1 MLNLLDTFLSPEF
14 FFTVIRVTTPILF
27 AAMAA
32 IICIKTGV
40 INIALEGIMLT
51 GALTGVLASGFSQNI
66 WIGTLGG
73 IIGGVFIAALLA
85 YFSLKLKADI
95 ILTAIALNLMAVG
108 GTVFLMFAVTGD
120 RGATNSVRSLSFP
133 ALNLPIIEDIPVVG
147 TILSGH
153 NVLTYLALLSV
164 FVVWF
169 LMNKTTLG
177 LRMRSVGEN
186 PDAATSVGINV
197 QRIRVIALLL
207 SGVFASF
214 GGMYMSMAYLSVFS
228 TNMVAGRGFIALAA
242 ATMGQASPAG
252 SLLTSLFFGLME
264 SASYQLQALG
274 IPAQFVNMVPYVS
287 VIIGLVAYAQYQQNR
302 LKKKKNARLLK
313 EETLEA

>member
-1 MLNLLDTFLSPEF
+1 MLDLFDSFLTPAF

-51 GALTGVLASGFSQNI
+51 AALTGVLASGFSQNI
-66 WIGTLGG
+66 WIGALGG
-73 IIGGVFIAALLA
+73 IAGGVFIASLLA

-120 RGATNSVRSLSFP
+120 RGATNSIRSLSFP
-133 ALNLPIIEDIPVVG
+133 EYNIPFIEDIPVLG
-147 TILSGH
+147 GIFSGH
-153 NVLTYLALLSV
+153 NILTYLALFSV
-164 FVVWF
+164 FIVWF

-197 QRIRVIALLL
+197 QKIRVIALLL
-207 SGVFASF
+207 SGFFAAF
-214 GGMYMSMAYLSVFS
+214 GGMYMSMAYLNVFS

-242 ATMGQASPAG
+242 ATMGQANPVG
-252 SLLTSLFFGLME
+252 SLITSIFFGLME
-264 SASYQLQALG
+264 SFSYQLQALG

-287 VIIGLVAYAQYQQNR
+287 VIIGLVVYAQYQQNR
-302 LKKKKNARLLK
+302 LKKKKNSRLLK
-313 EETLEA
+313 EDALEA